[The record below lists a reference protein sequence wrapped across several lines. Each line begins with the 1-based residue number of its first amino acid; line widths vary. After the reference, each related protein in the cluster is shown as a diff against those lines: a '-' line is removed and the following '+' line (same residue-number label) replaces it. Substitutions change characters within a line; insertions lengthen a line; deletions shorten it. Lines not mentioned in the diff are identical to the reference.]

1 MMNRPISDDLE
12 LVAYFVEVEDFVC
25 VCVCVAID
33 TRTIEYSRRL
43 MEFCVGWRT
52 MNWCLLHEDMWPNV
66 SVDQPTN
73 KTNQEATI
81 EAEDTSD

>member
-1 MMNRPISDDLE
+1 MC
-12 LVAYFVEVEDFVC
+12 VCVC

-66 SVDQPTN
+66 SVDQPTKPTKKQPSKQ
-73 KTNQEATI
+73 KTHRT
-81 EAEDTSD
+81 DGTHMRLP